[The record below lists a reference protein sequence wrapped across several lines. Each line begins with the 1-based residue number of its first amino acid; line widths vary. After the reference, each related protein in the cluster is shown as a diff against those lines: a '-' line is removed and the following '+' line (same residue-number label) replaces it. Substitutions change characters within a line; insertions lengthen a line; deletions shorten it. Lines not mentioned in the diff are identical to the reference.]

1 LAAAN
6 EDMTAMRKTHKD
18 CTAWTS
24 TVSFDDSQNE
34 WRRRLYSS
42 SYSHGHVENK
52 CYKNV
57 QTWHWYSFFRD
68 HDTELQLVDCP
79 DDRLDSTVFMLKY
92 DKHSYETIPKWKIVQ
107 ENGPSYRD
115 YAHRTCSGTYYF
127 AHDLEI
133 LSCPRGQVSTAECG
147 YYWYDWSCKSEDAQR
162 MKLRIKPIITDSDAC
177 FFGKWTN
184 VLVETDTPNF
194 LESGPHGSKAKTWKF
209 VLIPDGVPGDR
220 VCGELDDIIAG
231 LPILNLRG

>member
-1 LAAAN
+1 MGGNHTAVLGAMSRWRGWCESKVEILMTTVTWAKIWLDEQATKKGRPSLQWFEADDILAAAN

-34 WRRRLYSS
+34 WRRRFYSS

-147 YYWYDWSCKSEDAQR
+147 YY
-162 MKLRIKPIITDSDAC
+162 
-177 FFGKWTN
+177 
-184 VLVETDTPNF
+184 
-194 LESGPHGSKAKTWKF
+194 
-209 VLIPDGVPGDR
+209 
-220 VCGELDDIIAG
+220 
-231 LPILNLRG
+231 